1 MPVTV
6 VWHAPDLF
14 LIKKRK
20 RPGKQELECLQSV
33 AECLERACCVL
44 AETLDEEGDMRLRD
58 SLYPNIAVAQRS
70 VNFSTRDQNNSP
82 AFTMTPLSAER

>member
-1 MPVTV
+1 
-6 VWHAPDLF
+6 
-14 LIKKRK
+14 
-20 RPGKQELECLQSV
+20 
-33 AECLERACCVL
+33 VL